1 MNKKYGLV
9 FLGVT
14 TLLTI
19 LVPFA
24 VTVANKG
31 DPVLYFYL
39 DFLKFPKKHSEFML
53 SYTKSHT
60 RASPYFI
67 GMIIGYIY
75 YRMRK
80 SDKSLRKVSF

>member
-1 MNKKYGLV
+1 M
-9 FLGVT
+9 LGIT
-14 TLLTI
+14 TFLTI
-19 LVPFA
+19 LVPFI
-24 VTVANKG
+24 VTVANEG

-39 DFLKFPKKHSEFML
+39 DFLRSPKKHGEFML

-67 GMIIGYIY
+67 GMIIGYLY

-80 SDKSLRKVSF
+80 SDKYLKKVSSFKCL